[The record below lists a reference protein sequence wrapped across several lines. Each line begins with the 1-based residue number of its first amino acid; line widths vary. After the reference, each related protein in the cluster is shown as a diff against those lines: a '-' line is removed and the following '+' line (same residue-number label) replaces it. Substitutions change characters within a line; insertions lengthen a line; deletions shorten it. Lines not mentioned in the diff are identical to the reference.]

1 MEKKN
6 EGNYHKGYFEEIE
19 FSFILIKVNWKIF
32 GKKIK
37 KMEKRKKLC
46 LMGIFM
52 K

>member
-1 MEKKN
+1 MEKKM
-6 EGNYHKGYFEEIE
+6 KAIIIKDTLMEIE
-19 FSFILIKVNWKIF
+19 FGFMLIKVNWKIF

-37 KMEKRKKLC
+37 KMEKQKKLC